1 MPRFIREEI
10 ALKAQEWSLNQE
22 RVFSEELM
30 NKRINFF
37 LIFFILLLVAAFFIK
52 EKEIVSF
59 ILAAGT
65 VITWIL
71 SFSIFSI
78 TRKVNRIIKMLK
90 RETGHPLSSL
100 DTKSFD
106 LINRFLIGYA
116 LPVFCSVIIT
126 IGSALSVSGAL
137 NLYMP
142 FKEEV
147 TRKTEQI
154 KEDVKKSLPKTK
166 EKSRPS
172 KYFQPIDSVSK

>member
-1 MPRFIREEI
+1 MPRFIREESTT
-10 ALKAQEWSLNQE
+10 KTQEWSLNQE

-37 LIFFILLLVAAFFIK
+37 LIFFVILFVAVLFVK
-52 EKEIVSF
+52 EKEMISF
-59 ILAAGT
+59 MLIAGT

-71 SFSIFSI
+71 SFSIFST

-90 RETGHPLSSL
+90 KEGGHPLSSL
-100 DTKSFD
+100 DSKSFD

-116 LPVFCSVIIT
+116 LPIFCSIIIT
-126 IGSALSVSGAL
+126 TGSVLSVSGTL
-137 NLYMP
+137 NLYLP

-147 TRKTEQI
+147 TRKAEQI

-172 KYFQPIDSVSK
+172 KYFQPIDSVAK